1 MRGNL
6 GRWCLHASHQS
17 WPWFQMQELPGLP
30 PWLPHRDTGS
40 SLCYDVQVLNP
51 RLDRRLSPTWE
62 KMSSSVQS
70 REGVQASAAI
80 TGTPTGTESHQHP
93 HKDIPWSSRPSS
105 RASASVIPQ
114 EHTPWCSVRQ
124 HPWPQRSL
132 EGSRGALEQ
141 PLRFSWCPPYP
152 GVRHLPQ
159 RALSP
164 AAPACPHPSP
174 AVTARRG
181 SQHQGND
188 WTHLGGVMGRGK
200 LVPPS
205 GAAEAPLEQC
215 ILANAST
222 PHCGF
227 QYQVVT
233 ATYREGLCLGEPS
246 PTQICDMK
254 GQEDPKK
261 DVPAQPGASQALF
274 GDWGCSKWCHRS
286 RPVHHHCIKA

>member
-1 MRGNL
+1 M
-6 GRWCLHASHQS
+6 
-17 WPWFQMQELPGLP
+17 LPSLEPQQVQKAISIPTRTSPGPPDLLP
-30 PWLPHRDTGS
+30 EPQHPS
-40 SLCYDVQVLNP
+40 SLKN
-51 RLDRRLSPTWE
+51 
-62 KMSSSVQS
+62 
-70 REGVQASAAI
+70 
-80 TGTPTGTESHQHP
+80 TPHG
-93 HKDIPWSSRPSS
+93 
-105 RASASVIPQ
+105 AL
-114 EHTPWCSVRQ
+114 RQ
-124 HPWPQRSL
+124 RPWPQCSL

-141 PLRFSWCPPYP
+141 PLCFSSCLPHP

-215 ILANAST
+215 ILASAST

-246 PTQICDMK
+246 P
-254 GQEDPKK
+254 P
-261 DVPAQPGASQALF
+261 PL
-274 GDWGCSKWCHRS
+274 RS
-286 RPVHHHCIKA
+286 VI